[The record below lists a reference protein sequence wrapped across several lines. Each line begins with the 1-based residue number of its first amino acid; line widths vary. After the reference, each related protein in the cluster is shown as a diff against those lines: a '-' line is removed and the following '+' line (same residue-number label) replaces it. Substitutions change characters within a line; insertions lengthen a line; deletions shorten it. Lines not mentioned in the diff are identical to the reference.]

1 MEHCVQRH
9 VLAASCVSSLAP
21 YVQQATGNPAYGVCD
36 ERAPRLWRH
45 ASSSSSRRRRYS
57 VVGMG
62 VADDT
67 AASYSNVR
75 SDSASPAGG
84 GCAIKE
90 SAMRLVFFAIFANF
104 SACSMVRSPMTLNTT
119 EKRASNTSSLLSTLS
134 LVASKYNTT
143 SAPARMRM
151 LPVKYAFRHVLA
163 SCDV

>member
-21 YVQQATGNPAYGVCD
+21 YVQQATGKPAYGVCD

-62 VADDT
+62 GADDT

-75 SDSASPAGG
+75 SDSASAAGG
-84 GCAIKE
+84 ECAISA
-90 SAMRLVFFAIFANF
+90 SAMRFVLFAIDANF
-104 SACSMVRSPMTLNTT
+104 NACSMNRSPMTLNTT
-119 EKRASNTSSLLSTLS
+119 EKRASKTSSLLSAVS

-143 SAPARMRM
+143 RAVAKMRM
-151 LPVKYAFRHVLA
+151 LPLKYRFRPVFA
-163 SCDV
+163 SCDG